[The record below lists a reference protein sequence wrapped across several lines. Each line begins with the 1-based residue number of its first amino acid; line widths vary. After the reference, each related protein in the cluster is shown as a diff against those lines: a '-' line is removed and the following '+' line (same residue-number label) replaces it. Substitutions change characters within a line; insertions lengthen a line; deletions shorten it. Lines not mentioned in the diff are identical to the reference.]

1 MKNQK
6 GFSLI
11 ELLIVVVI
19 IGIIAAIAIPNLLA
33 ARRSANEGSAISS
46 LRTLH
51 GAQMTYAATSGNQ
64 QFAGVTAAAAP
75 GAGTVVPLEQLYDVN
90 LIDAVLD
97 TGTKSNYNFVGERGL
112 GTAGAS
118 GTPAVFYFSAN
129 PTSPTGIT
137 QTGTRRFGVDTPGV
151 IVVDATAG
159 SLATAFTYAA
169 IGTCQT
175 APAACAPL
183 SN

>member
-51 GAQMTYAATSGNQ
+51 GAQMTYAATSGNG
-64 QFAGVTAAAAP
+64 QFAGTAGAVGITAMTDMAA
-75 GAGTVVPLEQLYDVN
+75 VN
-90 LIDAVLD
+90 LVDGVLA
-97 TGTKSNYNFVGERGL
+97 TGTKSGYAFVGDR
-112 GTAGAS
+112 TAAS
-118 GTPAVFYFSAN
+118 TTVPATFYFSAI
-129 PTSPTGIT
+129 PTAGSGLT
-137 QTGTRRFGVDTPGV
+137 QTGTRRFGIATAGV
-151 IVVDATAG
+151 IVADTGTLTAHYDATSIGAG
-159 SLATAFTYAA
+159 TPLA
-169 IGTCQT
+169 
-175 APAACAPL
+175 
-183 SN
+183 N